1 MDEDIIA
8 FCDPDIKSPTEIENH
23 NSSLNTTVESHHE
36 SDEMANEIDNNSKG
50 ISKGLCFDI
59 AAQLNLSIEKENN
72 LCFNTNQIFD
82 FWKEKEQKWPRI
94 DYSAAV
100 YHD

>member
-36 SDEMANEIDNNSKG
+36 SDEMANEIDSDSKG

-59 AAQLNLSIEKENN
+59 AAQLNSSIEKENN

-82 FWKEKEQKWPRI
+82 F
-94 DYSAAV
+94 
-100 YHD
+100 

>member
-36 SDEMANEIDNNSKG
+36 SDKMDNEIDSESKG

-59 AAQLNLSIEKENN
+59 ATQLNSSIEKENN
-72 LCFNTNQIFD
+72 LSFNTNQIFD
-82 FWKEKEQKWPRI
+82 F
-94 DYSAAV
+94 
-100 YHD
+100 